1 MDTERK
7 IYGLL
12 ETVEQQQK
20 SLQIAAEALD
30 QTRHA
35 IALLVEEVQE
45 AAAAGASAGAAQALE
60 QAGLLIAEAAKPT
73 INELKQMTASAAQV
87 QYQFQKVAAWAT
99 WKHFALVAGG
109 CLVLLLGVWIAVAAQ
124 RAELTEL
131 KDQKAALEAQIA
143 PLQSAVDELVQ
154 KGGRIKFNVCGNDRR
169 KCAKVNVGMGTFA
182 KAGENYMI
190 LDGY

>member
-73 INELKQMTASAAQV
+73 INELKQVTASAAQV

-131 KDQKAALEAQIA
+131 KDQKAALEAQITT
-143 PLQSAVDELVQ
+143 LQSTVAELARQ
-154 KGGRIKFNVCGNDRR
+154 GGRIKFNVCGNDRR
-169 KCAKVNVGMGTFA
+169 KCAKVNLGMGTFA
-182 KAGENYMI
+182 KGGENYMI

>member
-20 SLQIAAEALD
+20 SLAVAAEALD

-35 IALLVEEVQE
+35 IGLLVEEVQE
-45 AAAAGASAGAAQALE
+45 AAATGASAGAAHSLE
-60 QAGLLIAEAAKPT
+60 QAGLVIAEAAKPT
-73 INELKQMTASAAQV
+73 IAELKQVAASAAQV
-87 QYQFQKVAAWAT
+87 QYQFQKAAAWAT
-99 WKHFALVAGG
+99 WKHFALIAGG
-109 CLVLLLGVWIAVAAQ
+109 CLTLLLGVWIAVAAQ

-131 KDQKAALEAQIA
+131 KDQKAALEGEIVT
-143 PLQSAVDELVQ
+143 LQSTVAELARQ
-154 KGGRIKFNVCGNDRR
+154 GGRIKFNVCGKDQR
-169 KCAKVNVGMGTFA
+169 KCVKVNMGMGTFG
-182 KAGENYMI
+182 KGGENYMI

>member
-20 SLQIAAEALD
+20 SLAVAAEALD

-35 IALLVEEVQE
+35 IGLLVEEVQE
-45 AAAAGASAGAAQALE
+45 AAATGASAGAAQVLE

-73 INELKQMTASAAQV
+73 IAELKQVAASAAQV
-87 QYQFQKVAAWAT
+87 QYQFQKAAAWAT
-99 WKHFALVAGG
+99 WKHFALIAGG
-109 CLVLLLGVWIAVAAQ
+109 CLTLLLGVWIAVAAQ

-131 KDQKAALEAQIA
+131 KDQKAALEGEIVT
-143 PLQSAVDELVQ
+143 LQSTVAELARQ
-154 KGGRIKFNVCGNDRR
+154 GGRIKFNVCGKDQR
-169 KCAKVNVGMGTFA
+169 KCVKVNMGMGTFG
-182 KAGENYMI
+182 KGGENYMI

>member
-30 QTRHA
+30 QTRQA

-45 AAAAGASAGAAQALE
+45 AAASGASAGAAQALK
-60 QAGLLIAEAAKPT
+60 QAEFLIAEAAKPT
-73 INELKQMTASAAQV
+73 IAEFKQVAASAAQV
-87 QYQFQKVAAWAT
+87 KSQFQRAATWAT
-99 WKHFALVAGG
+99 WKHFALIAGG
-109 CLVLLLGVWIAVAAQ
+109 CLTLLLGVWIAVAAQ
-124 RAELTEL
+124 RADLTDL
-131 KDQKAALEAQIA
+131 KNQKAALEGEIA
-143 PLQSAVDELVQ
+143 TLKSSVEDLARQ
-154 KGGRIKFNVCGNDRR
+154 GGRIKLNVCGNDRR
-169 KCAKVNVGMGTFA
+169 KCAKVNMGMGTFS
-182 KAGENYMI
+182 KGGENYMI